1 MKDLKEIKVLHT
13 DTEVN
18 EYLEKGW
25 IIVKILSNGIFVLGL
40 EK

>member
-1 MKDLKEIKVLHT
+1 MKDIKEIKVLHT

-25 IIVKILSNGIFVLGL
+25 ILLKIIDKDYFIVAR
-40 EK
+40 